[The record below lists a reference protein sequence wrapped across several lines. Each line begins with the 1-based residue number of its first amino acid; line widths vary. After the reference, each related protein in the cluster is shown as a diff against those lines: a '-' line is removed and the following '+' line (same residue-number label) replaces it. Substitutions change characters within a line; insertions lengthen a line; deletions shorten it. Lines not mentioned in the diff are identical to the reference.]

1 MAWVSPEL
9 AKILKLKDTRMIE
22 GTEAMIRLL
31 QEVKNQVIIELAHV
45 PEKEFTSYQLKKS
58 LAGIQYS
65 LDQFK
70 GGAQKQMGGLLDDA
84 WGFGEELVD
93 AYASGS
99 GIALGFGELPQSVLI
114 TLKDYAFHKI
124 GSLSD
129 AAWDQIRGEL
139 TLGVLGQKTPFEV
152 MQSIIG
158 QVDKP
163 SIFGSIENRAEVI
176 TKTEMGKTFSRAT
189 FDRMK
194 QADKVVPGMM
204 KEWKHRGHPKQPRPT
219 HLWADGNRVPV
230 DEAFSIGGISMMY
243 PRDPNAP
250 VSEIVNCG

>member
-1 MAWVSPEL
+1 MPWVSPKL
-9 AKILKLKDTRMIE
+9 AKILKLKDAKMIS
-22 GTEAMIRLL
+22 GTEGIIKLL
-31 QEVKNQVIIELAHV
+31 QEVKNQIIIELSHI
-45 PEKEFTSYQLKKS
+45 PEAEFTSYQLKKS

-65 LDQFK
+65 LDRFK
-70 GGAQKQMGGLLDDA
+70 GSAQKQLGGLLDDS
-84 WGFGEELVD
+84 WGFGEDLVD
-93 AYASGS
+93 AYAASS
-99 GIALGFGELPQSVLI
+99 GIVLGFGELPQSVLN
-114 TLKDYAFHKI
+114 TMKDYAFHKL
-124 GSLSD
+124 GSMSD
-129 AAWDQIRGEL
+129 AAWDQIRGQL
-139 TLGVLGQKTPFEV
+139 SLGVLGQKTPHEV

-189 FDRMK
+189 FERMK
-194 QADKVVPGMM
+194 QVDKIVPGMM

-230 DEAFSIGGISMMY
+230 AEAFSIGGISMMY